1 MNKSEN
7 FNASLKN
14 VGFMLN
20 NQNSEPASCSFL
32 SLFQALRLWGRRER
46 KRRAKSLRN
55 LANKTDLQLSVHFFF
70 LFK

>member
-1 MNKSEN
+1 
-7 FNASLKN
+7 
-14 VGFMLN
+14 MLYT
-20 NQNSEPASCSFL
+20 QNSEPASCSFL

-55 LANKTDLQLSVHFFF
+55 LANKTDLQLSVHFF